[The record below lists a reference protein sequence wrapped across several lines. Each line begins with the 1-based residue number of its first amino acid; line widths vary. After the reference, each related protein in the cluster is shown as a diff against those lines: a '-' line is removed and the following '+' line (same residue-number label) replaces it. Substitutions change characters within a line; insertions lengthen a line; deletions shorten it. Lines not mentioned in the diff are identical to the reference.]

1 RRVGRPPRRARW
13 PPELAL
19 GTGAALAGTGAL
31 GGNAPSAAPA
41 SAVRIGRGLDP
52 ASVEIPGSWGDA
64 DVAVRTARGLV
75 PLRGDGT
82 VRERVG
88 ERLFTVGATGFWQSH
103 RRAAEL
109 LTEVVEGVLGAAES
123 GSAWDLYGG

>member
-1 RRVGRPPRRARW
+1 M
-13 PPELAL
+13 
-19 GTGAALAGTGAL
+19 
-31 GGNAPSAAPA
+31 
-41 SAVRIGRGLDP
+41 
-52 ASVEIPGSWGDA
+52 
-64 DVAVRTARGLV
+64 
-75 PLRGDGT
+75 RGDGT

-123 GSAWDLYGG
+123 GSAWDLYGGVGLFAATAAEQVGHEGTVVTVEGNRRASRSEEHTSELQSRGHLVCSLLLEKKN